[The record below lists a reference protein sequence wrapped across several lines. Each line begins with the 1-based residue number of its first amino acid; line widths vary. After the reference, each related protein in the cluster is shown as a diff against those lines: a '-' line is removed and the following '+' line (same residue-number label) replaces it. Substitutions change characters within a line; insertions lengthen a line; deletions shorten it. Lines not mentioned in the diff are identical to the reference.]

1 MCHDRDTSEN
11 SIGNLKLSFQFTPAV
26 KMRKFTNLFRDIPT
40 TLSSLSYCRC
50 YFLPIFVCPRKGRG
64 KNQEAP
70 RAWDFRRYKNV
81 PRNLCGINDVFT
93 SMFSR
98 AACRWKHRY
107 VDTTELPTQQPRITN
122 TGYANYPHRPAII
135 PITNQ

>member
-1 MCHDRDTSEN
+1 MPRSRYVW
-11 SIGNLKLSFQFTPAV
+11 KQY
-26 KMRKFTNLFRDIPT
+26 RKFETIVLIYTGRKNDKNLQIYFATFPQHCRPC
-40 TLSSLSYCRC
+40 YCRC

-98 AACRWKHRY
+98 AACRWEHRY